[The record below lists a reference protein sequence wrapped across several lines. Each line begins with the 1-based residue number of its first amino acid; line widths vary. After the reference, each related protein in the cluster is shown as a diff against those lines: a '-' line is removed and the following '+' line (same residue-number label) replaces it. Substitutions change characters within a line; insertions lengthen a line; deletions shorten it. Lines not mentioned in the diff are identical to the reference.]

1 VAGDDWAAETADTID
16 RFVGAVRGKT
26 TGPLERAARIL
37 VYGVLAAIVGTVAL
51 VLVLITVVR
60 VVDVVLPGEVWSAY
74 LLLGGIFTGA
84 GLFMWR
90 KRDVRPVRA

>member
-1 VAGDDWAAETADTID
+1 VAGDDWAAETTDAID